1 MSTYS
6 TTHIEY
12 QVFSSMKSHKY
23 FFRALM
29 LCLCLFCIET
39 AEAQIFKTMKAIR
52 SLRVAQKHINNGK
65 LEEARNELKNT
76 IKIKNDFAVAYR
88 ELGRVHL
95 ELFEFE
101 ESVDAYE
108 KSFAFDPS
116 LSRAAYF
123 ECGEAYFRL
132 SEFEMASTYFSQYGI
147 MKEARYTNAKKES
160 VLEDE
165 HDSRIETR
173 TENYLF
179 ALEAV
184 KAPTLGLGEGPFNV
198 GTDINSAVDDYL
210 PTISGDGQILIYTTQ
225 QTYNPLGTAT
235 GENIFI
241 SKKIKKQWTPGES
254 FSPYLNTEFNEGMA
268 KFASDERFMY
278 FAGCTR
284 SDAIGG
290 CDLYQA
296 RLNNLDLLEVNPLK
310 GKVNS
315 DGWDSQPSI
324 SCDGMV
330 IYFSSSREGGYGGSD
345 IWRSFRTKD
354 GSWSFAENLG
364 ATINTAGDE
373 ESAFIAP
380 DGVTLYF
387 SSTGHPGMGDGDI
400 FMTRVQQVND
410 TIWNW
415 SIPYNL
421 GYPINSPFQEVGL
434 FVKPDGKTAY
444 YASSRLEGSGGLD
457 IYEFTLPE
465 QFQPFDMVFIEGQVK
480 DEFTEEPL
488 RLSLDVMRNGKKW
501 EIETDEDGWY
511 FMCLPTQKAYA
522 FQVNN
527 SNYEYYMEAAFL
539 PSQNN
544 SIPFRF
550 DISLIPKRRIKK
562 VASVGPKE
570 LYYDIYFD
578 FDNFALE
585 DKARGQ
591 LRELVEKLE
600 TESGW
605 EVEIIGYTDDLGNIA
620 YNQMLSEQRAKAV
633 VTYLDNVG
641 IKVKSIRQEGKGAV
655 KSGGDVEREKNRR
668 VEI

>member
-1 MSTYS
+1 MRL
-6 TTHIEY
+6 
-12 QVFSSMKSHKY
+12 KKY
-23 FFRALM
+23 IFRGLLICLGLFFV
-29 LCLCLFCIET
+29 ET
-39 AEAQIFKTMKAIR
+39 ANAQIFRTVKAIR
-52 SLRVAQKHINNGK
+52 SLQVAQKYVDEGQF
-65 LEEARNELKNT
+65 EAAKEELKKT

-88 ELGRVHL
+88 ALGSVYSELA
-95 ELFEFE
+95 EYEKAI
-101 ESVDAYE
+101 DAYE
-108 KSFAFDPS
+108 KSFAFDPT

-123 ECGEAYFRL
+123 ECGEAYFRM
-132 SEFEMASTYFSQYGI
+132 SKFEMASTYFSQYDV
-147 MKEARYTNAKKES
+147 MKDGRYTNAKKEFA
-160 VLEDE
+160 LETE
-165 HDSRIETR
+165 HDSRVATR

-179 ALEAV
+179 ALDAI
-184 KAPTLGLGEGPFNV
+184 KSPTLGLGEGPFNI
-198 GTDINSAVDDYL
+198 GESINSDVDDYL
-210 PTISGDGQILIYTTQ
+210 PTISGDGLVLLYTTQ
-225 QTYNPLGTAT
+225 QTYNPLGITT

-241 SKKIKKQWTPGES
+241 SKKIKKQWTLGES

-284 SDAIGG
+284 TDAVGG

-296 RLNNLDLLEVNPLK
+296 RLNNLDLLEVKPLE
-310 GKVNS
+310 GKINS

-330 IYFSSSREGGYGGSD
+330 MYFSSSREGGYGGSD
-345 IWRSFRTKD
+345 IWRSFRMKN

-387 SSTGHPGMGDGDI
+387 SSTGHAGMGDGDI
-400 FMTRVQQVND
+400 FMTRIQQVNE
-410 TIWNW
+410 TVW
-415 SIPYNL
+415 SWSTPYNL
-421 GYPINSPFQEVGL
+421 GFPINSPFQEVGL
-434 FVKPDGKTAY
+434 FVKPDGKAAY

-465 QFQPFDMVFIEGQVK
+465 QFQPYDMVFIEGQVK
-480 DEFTEEPL
+480 DEFTEKPL
-488 RLSLDVMRNGKKW
+488 QLSLDVMRNGKKW
-501 EIETDEDGWY
+501 EIETDENGWY
-511 FMCLPTQKAYA
+511 FMCLPTKKAYA

-527 SNYEYYMEAAFL
+527 PDYEYYMEAAFL
-539 PSQNN
+539 PSQDN

-550 DISLIPKRRIKK
+550 DISLIPKRRVKK
-562 VASVGPKE
+562 VIETEARE
-570 LYYDIYFD
+570 LSYDIYFD
-578 FDNFALE
+578 FDNFALD

-605 EVEIIGYTDDLGNIA
+605 QVEIIGYTDDLGNIA
-620 YNQMLSEQRAKAV
+620 YNQMLSEQRARAV
-633 VTYLDNVG
+633 VTYLDNAG

-655 KSGGDVEREKNRR
+655 SSGGEADRERNRR
-668 VEI
+668 VEIVIKR